1 MKLRLL
7 LAAATLLGAIG
18 SASAQE
24 PESFGKSY
32 SVEVSTGIPPL
43 HMLAFAPTWAE
54 EHALAQK
61 GQEVNSEGG
70 FIPVINV
77 TGVLRPRLKTEFT
90 LTAGTC
96 WYHHRLTQYSTFGTD
111 PEGKDRYDLKDGRPA
126 GWTNSNRSYSLT
138 FQWRHLW
145 NPGKAFTMYTALGA
159 GLVYFDGDCVPLP
172 SLTPIAFRYGGRHFY
187 AFTELTLGTMASLV
201 QGGLGWRF

>member
-7 LAAATLLGAIG
+7 IAAAALLGAIG

-24 PESFGKSY
+24 PGAFGKSY
-32 SVEVSTGIPPL
+32 SIELSTGLPPL
-43 HMLAFAPTWAE
+43 HMTFAPTWE
-54 EHALAQK
+54 EEYAWAQK
-61 GQEVNSEGG
+61 GQGMNSEGG
-70 FIPVINV
+70 FYPVINV

-90 LTAGTC
+90 LTAGTS
-96 WYHHRLTQYSTFGTD
+96 WYHHRITQYSTFGID
-111 PEGKDRYDLKDGRPA
+111 PEGKDRYNLKDGHPA
-126 GWTNSNRSYSLT
+126 GWKDSGRSYSLT

-145 NPGKAFTMYTALGA
+145 NPEKAFSMYTALGA